1 MKVVRV
7 DLSKRVVKVSEVS
20 KEFTAYIGG
29 KGIATKLLYET
40 LPPRVDP
47 LSPENVIIFGIGP
60 LNGVNL
66 PGASRLTCVFK
77 SPLTFGYGESQC
89 GGFLA
94 PEFKRAEVDFLFITG
109 RAEKPVYLLVED
121 GEVEIKDASHLWGR
135 DCYET
140 EDVLRKDHGGE
151 VLSIGQAGEN
161 LVRFACIT
169 HRRGRQFG
177 RCGAGAVMGSKNL
190 KAVVVKG
197 SGEIEVADPDG
208 LREFRKWMEN
218 IVSKLESMRRFGT
231 PSIASLTNEAGVL
244 PTKYWEKGS
253 FEYFEEISAESLQKF
268 VKRSTSCYGCS
279 VACGKIRKARDAEVE
294 GPEYETLFAFGSLC
308 YNSDPESIIIAND
321 LCDRYGLDTISTG
334 NAIAFAMACSERGE
348 ISEEIRFGDGE
359 KIIELVRKIA
369 FRDGIGD
376 ILAEGVKRAAE
387 ILRVSV
393 EPVHV
398 KGLELPGY
406 DPRGLYGMALAYV
419 TSQRGACH
427 MRSCAYRPN
436 LSGVLDRFSAK
447 GQAELVKEREDFYCI
462 VDSLVYCR
470 FLCLPVIGMN
480 WEDVSKLLKIVTGR
494 DYPVPKLKEIGEE
507 IHNLTRRFNEREGVT
522 DERLPEIFFEKPIGI
537 YGRDT
542 VVGREDFEEMLED
555 YRRLRIKASNVS
567 DNFASSRK

>member
-1 MKVVRV
+1 MLKMHLLRV
-7 DLSKRVVKVSEVS
+7 DLTH
-20 KEFTAYIGG
+20 KEIKASNVPEKLEKAYIGG
-29 KGIATKLLYET
+29 KGIATKLLYESLT
-40 LPPRVDP
+40 PRIDP
-47 LSPENVIIFGIGP
+47 LSPENIIIFGIGP

-94 PEFKRAEVDFLFITG
+94 PKFKKAGVDFLFITG

-121 GEVEIKDASHLWGR
+121 GEVEIKNATHLWGK

-140 EDVLRKDHGGE
+140 EDILRKDHGGE
-151 VLSIGQAGEN
+151 VFSIGQAGEN

-197 SGEIEVADPDG
+197 NGEIEVADPDG
-208 LREFRKWMEN
+208 LREFRRWMNEN
-218 IVSKLESMRRFGT
+218 VVSKLESMKKFGT

-244 PTKYWEKGS
+244 PTKYWEKGN

-268 VKRSTSCYGCS
+268 VKKSTSCYGCS
-279 VACGKIRKARDAEVE
+279 VACGKIRKSKDIEVE
-294 GPEYETLFAFGSLC
+294 GPEYETLFALGSLC
-308 YNSDPESIIIAND
+308 YNSDPKSIIIAND

-348 ISEEIRFGDGE
+348 IDEKIRFGDGE
-359 KIIELVRKIA
+359 KIIELVKKIA
-369 FRDGIGD
+369 FREGIGD
-376 ILAEGVKRAAE
+376 VLAEGVKRAAE
-387 ILRVSV
+387 ILRVTV
-393 EPVHV
+393 ESVHV
-398 KGLELPGY
+398 KGLEPPGY

-436 LSGVLDRFSAK
+436 LAGVIDRFSTK
-447 GQAELVKEREDFYCI
+447 GQAELVKDREDFYCV

-470 FLCLPVIGMN
+470 FLCLPIIGMD
-480 WEDVSKLLKIVTGR
+480 WKDVSKLLKIVTGR
-494 DYPVPKLKEIGEE
+494 NYPIQKLKEIGEN
-507 IHNLTRRFNEREGVT
+507 IHNLTREFNKREGVT
-522 DERLPEIFFEKPIGI
+522 DEKLPKIFFKYPVKI
-537 YGRDT
+537 YDKD
-542 VVGREDFEEMLED
+542 VVVKEEDFEEMLKE
-555 YRRLRIKASNVS
+555 YYRLRGWWSP
-567 DNFASSRK
+567 DQD